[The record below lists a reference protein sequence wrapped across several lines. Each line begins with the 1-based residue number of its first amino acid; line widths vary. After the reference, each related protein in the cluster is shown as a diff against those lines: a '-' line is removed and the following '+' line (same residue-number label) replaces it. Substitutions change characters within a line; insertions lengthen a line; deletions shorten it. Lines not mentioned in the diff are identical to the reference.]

1 MTIRSWKKPPLSL
14 ATGKIMTAHSYRSVA
29 LKHFDLKTAFTFL
42 KNIEFLKEFILC
54 ELYLSI
60 FIIFKM
66 KKNSG

>member
-1 MTIRSWKKPPLSL
+1 MTIRSWKNPPLSL
-14 ATGKIMTAHSYRSVA
+14 ATGKIEHSYRSVA
-29 LKHFDLKTAFTFL
+29 LKHFDLNRFTFL
-42 KNIEFLKEFILC
+42 KNIEFPKEFILC